1 MAFFGSIV
9 LLYDYPMTIFYD
21 MRKVSTAELK
31 AQLSKYLGMV
41 REGETV
47 YITSHRKPVAQLSPS
62 QMDES
67 LQIQPLGVAMSQL
80 KDLKGIKPSAD
91 APGVEELLRDRRR

>member
-1 MAFFGSIV
+1 
-9 LLYDYPMTIFYD
+9 

-47 YITSHRKPVAQLSPS
+47 YITSHRRPVAQLSPS
-62 QMDES
+62 QVDES
-67 LQIQPLGVAMSQL
+67 LQVHLPEHGMNHL
-80 KDLKGIKPSAD
+80 KDVQGIEPSVAVD
-91 APGVEELLRDRRR
+91 GVLELLRDRGRR